1 MSKCSNCQCDIEE
14 SKLFLHERFCKDNI
28 KFCDLCK
35 EAIIK
40 EEFEEHLLEHEK
52 KKVDVKPEE
61 ERSNLSLQRV
71 RSTKLQCQFCNLF
84 LSYSELEEHENM
96 CGSRTTKCRVC
107 GERIVYKNLDD
118 HILAIHGL
126 NKSIYNEYDSLLS
139 NQFSELSLNKN
150 QSSYQDSLNLNNN
163 YLSNDLGLENLT
175 SSEQIA
181 YALALSE
188 QDNNF
193 AKNKNEDKNN
203 NKDKEKNDKQKGK
216 KNERVEEI
224 NRNIEKNEKLEIPKK
239 KSEKIDYDEIENEY
253 QKQMYEEEMKNFGNN

>member
-1 MSKCSNCQCDIEE
+1 MPKCSNCQCDIEE
-14 SKLFLHERFCKDNI
+14 SKLFLHERFCKENI
-28 KFCDLCK
+28 KYCDICK

-40 EEFEEHLLEHEK
+40 EEFEEHLLEHDK
-52 KKVDVKPEE
+52 KNVDIKPEE

-71 RSTKLQCQFCNLF
+71 MSTKIQCQYCNLL

-96 CGSRTTKCRVC
+96 CGARTTKCKIC
-107 GERIVYKNLDD
+107 GERIMYKDLDN

-126 NKSIYNEYDSLLS
+126 NKSIYNEYEYDSSLS
-139 NQFSELSLNKN
+139 NQLSELSLNKD
-150 QSSYQDSLNLNNN
+150 QPSYQDSLNLNNN
-163 YLSNDLGLENLT
+163 NFSNDLGLYKLT

-188 QDNNF
+188 QDNNNV
-193 AKNKNEDKNN
+193 KNKNE
-203 NKDKEKNDKQKGK
+203 NKDKEKNDKQKEK
-216 KNERVEEI
+216 
-224 NRNIEKNEKLEIPKK
+224 EKNEKIAVDKNNEKNELEIPKK